1 MNGRPPHRIDRVC
14 ALFRHRHAT
23 NHVINADA
31 AQRHGDSSFGLGQ
44 HRPNH
49 VIDEGRTRRQRIIG
63 VLGRNGGAQDVIG
76 RDAAALPAE
85 FVTAMRPTDTFK
97 DASRTSAC
105 RTGSRS
111 RGGLMTGCQGLRRHR
126 ACPRVNGD
134 VNDRSDGEQAL
145 ARHQRHWA
153 RPTVAPD
160 TSGIRLQQ
168 PWGTSSCKRWRLLIQ
183 LPVDPKPPLPR
194 LVLSRDATSTMSA
207 RTTGAITI
215 WATRIPRVIVTA
227 ALLRFA
233 SRTWI
238 SPR

>member
-1 MNGRPPHRIDRVC
+1 MLMRPS
-14 ALFRHRHAT
+14 A
-23 NHVINADA
+23 
-31 AQRHGDSSFGLGQ
+31 HGDSSFGLGQ

-76 RDAAALPAE
+76 RDAAALSAE
-85 FVTAMRPTDTFK
+85 FVTAMLPTDTFK
-97 DASRTSAC
+97 DAVTDQRLQD
-105 RTGSRS
+105 RLEVPGRQPI
-111 RGGLMTGCQGLRRHR
+111 TGCQGLRRHR

-145 ARHQRHWA
+145 EIS
-153 RPTVAPD
+153 VAL
-160 TSGIRLQQ
+160 GA
-168 PWGTSSCKRWRLLIQ
+168 SSCKRWRLLIQ

-227 ALLRFA
+227 ALPRFA
-233 SRTWI
+233 SRTRI